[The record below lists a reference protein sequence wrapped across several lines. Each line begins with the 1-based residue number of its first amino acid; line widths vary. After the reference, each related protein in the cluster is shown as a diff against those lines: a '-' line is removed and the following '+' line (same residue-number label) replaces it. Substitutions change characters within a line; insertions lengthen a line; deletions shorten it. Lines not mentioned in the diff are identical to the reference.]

1 MRRSCEETMKEVT
14 ANVTRDRPVEVR
26 PAGAPGG
33 IILLTKL
40 EHVI

>member
-14 ANVTRDRPVEVR
+14 ANVTRDRLVEVR
-26 PAGAPGG
+26 PAGGS
-33 IILLTKL
+33 ILLTKL